1 MDSTHER
8 LYVLGEQGLCRG
20 CFGATGAAG
29 RAGLLLVCSS
39 TAVCSSKPGT
49 SSESQDGEKPHLSER
64 KCWEISQRKGWAWVR
79 PRSHPWFAS
88 ASRKGSEGRESADAG
103 LALAS
108 ARPFTSQQQ
117 QQQQILQVCSC
128 SSPAPCFQGV
138 GEQGRIYSGA
148 VVWAGRGPGV
158 IKPAVLPA
166 LPGAPV
172 QLPPAPSVLKS
183 TRTDPRGR
191 ETPGPERLQGF
202 KAPTKLRGGVGAT
215 RAPAPRTVGA
225 RGAIA

>member
-1 MDSTHER
+1 M
-8 LYVLGEQGLCRG
+8 LGNIPEKGVGL
-20 CFGATGAAG
+20 
-29 RAGLLLVCSS
+29 
-39 TAVCSSKPGT
+39 
-49 SSESQDGEKPHLSER
+49 
-64 KCWEISQRKGWAWVR
+64 VR

-88 ASRKGSEGRESADAG
+88 ASWKGREGRESADAG
-103 LALAS
+103 PALAS
-108 ARPFTSQQQ
+108 VGPFTSQQQ
-117 QQQQILQVCSC
+117 QQQQILLVCSS

-138 GEQGRIYSGA
+138 GEQGRNYSGA
-148 VVWAGRGPGV
+148 VVWAVRGPGV

-166 LPGAPV
+166 LLGAPV

-191 ETPGPERLQGF
+191 ETHGPECLQGF

-215 RAPAPRTVGA
+215 RAPAPRAVGA

>member
-1 MDSTHER
+1 MSWASR
-8 LYVLGEQGLCRG
+8 VCA
-20 CFGATGAAG
+20 GAGAASVPQVW
-29 RAGLLLVCSS
+29 VCSWFVHRRPCAAQS
-39 TAVCSSKPGT
+39 QAHPL

-88 ASRKGSEGRESADAG
+88 ASRKRREGRESADTG
-103 LALAS
+103 PALAS
-108 ARPFTSQQQ
+108 TRPFTSQQQ
-117 QQQQILQVCSC
+117 QQQQILQVCSS

-138 GEQGRIYSGA
+138 GEQGRNYSGA
-148 VVWAGRGPGV
+148 VAWAGRGPGV

-166 LPGAPV
+166 LLRTPV
-172 QLPPAPSVLKS
+172 QLPPALSVLKS
-183 TRTDPRGR
+183 SRTDPRGR
-191 ETPGPERLQGF
+191 ETPGPEHLQGF

-215 RAPAPRTVGA
+215 RAPAPRAVGA